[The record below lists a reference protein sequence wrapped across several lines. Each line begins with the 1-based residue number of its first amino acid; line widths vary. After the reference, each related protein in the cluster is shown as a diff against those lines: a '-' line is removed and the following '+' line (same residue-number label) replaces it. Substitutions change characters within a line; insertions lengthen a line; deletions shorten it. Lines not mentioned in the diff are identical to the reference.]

1 MTLSDI
7 SDISIPAKA
16 RLVDR
21 IREQIVAGIF
31 QLGARLSDKDLAAE
45 MNVSRTPVREA
56 LLQLQAEGLIVVRPR
71 SGTFVFDVSESDL
84 SQICDMRS
92 LFETGALKMAA
103 AVNPA
108 SLVGA
113 LTFPVAEA
121 ALALEEK
128 DYARCEALDT
138 IFHETL
144 IALSANKY
152 LVESYRTISTKVR
165 ALRSRLPQNHARIE
179 GAIAQH
185 RRIIDLVAVGKAEL
199 ASAEIASHVR
209 NVRTQLLSVTTG
221 GVALKATG

>member
-31 QLGARLSDKDLAAE
+31 PLGARLSDKDLAAE

-165 ALRSRLPQNHARIE
+165 ALRSRLPQNHTRIE

-185 RRIIDLVAVGKAEL
+185 RRIIDLVAVGKPEL

-221 GVALKATG
+221 EVALKAAG